1 MYLTPLIA
9 QGTGVGYVIPLT
21 YGDRT
26 DWAKNVLAAGKAEIR
41 QENRIFAASRP
52 VVVDEKEALPLLAP
66 LLRLAVQLVGMKR
79 FMLLASDQSPRRS

>member
-66 LLRLAVQLVGMKR
+66 LLRVAVQLVGMKR
-79 FMLLASDQSPRRS
+79 FMLLASDHSPRRS